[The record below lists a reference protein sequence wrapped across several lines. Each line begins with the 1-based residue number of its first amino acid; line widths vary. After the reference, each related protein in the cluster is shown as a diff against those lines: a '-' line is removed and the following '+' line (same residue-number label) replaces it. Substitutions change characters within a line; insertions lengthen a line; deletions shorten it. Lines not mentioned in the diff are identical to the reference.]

1 MRARRILV
9 AMVGA
14 VGLMAVSCGSG
25 DEPTEPAAPASANST
40 TEQVETALV
49 PCGDDKGSPFPETDG
64 SVEARLA
71 QARVTD
77 AMVCALGEISDAAG
91 YGLDNRATT
100 FEERQGFAMIVLESC
115 REAASGYLTWDEIID
130 NDVEQG
136 APRPAAIKL
145 NGYLRDVYCPAV
157 SLSEAAA
164 PSVAAVPAGELD
176 ENGMRGIYSKIAW
189 YDGRFEALPLS
200 ECTSRL
206 GEFMLDEGRAYR
218 FDDETVL
225 CLDVPSSNRGGLDA
239 PTWSATLA
247 FLTPQSEESALARAQ
262 QLVPGDAVRDSRIV
276 ATNAQGPN
284 SCLSVDF
291 RSTLVGEQARAESRR
306 SSDLEYVNIH
316 LYSDRQSDLGSSSP
330 YDELSARLTFTLL
343 VTTTPSI
350 LPAESIEAL

>member
-1 MRARRILV
+1 MRARRILT

-14 VGLMAVSCGSG
+14 VSVLAVSCGAGGES
-25 DEPTEPAAPASANST
+25 TEPAAPASANST
-40 TEQVETALV
+40 TEQVVTELV
-49 PCGDDKGSPFPETDG
+49 PCGDDKGSPLPETDG
-64 SVEARLA
+64 SIEVRLA

-77 AMVCALGEISDAAG
+77 AMVCALGEISDASG
-91 YGLDNRATT
+91 YGLDDRATT

-115 REAASGYLTWDEIID
+115 RESASGYATWDEIID
-130 NDVEQG
+130 DDVDQG
-136 APRPAAIKL
+136 APRPAAAKL

-157 SLSEAAA
+157 YLSAAPV

-176 ENGMRGIYSKIAW
+176 ENGIRGIYSKIAW
-189 YDGRFEALPLS
+189 YDGRFEALQLS
-200 ECTSRL
+200 ECTFRL

-218 FDDETVL
+218 FDDDTVL

-247 FLTPQSEESALARAQ
+247 FRAPQSEESALARAL
-262 QLVPGDAVRDSRIV
+262 QLVPDDVVRDSRMV

-291 RSTLVGEQARAESRR
+291 RSTLVGDQARAESRR

-330 YDELSARLTFTLL
+330 YDGTVSAAYLYASRDNDTDD
-343 VTTTPSI
+343 
-350 LPAESIEAL
+350 PAC